1 MPPAARVDVP
11 LRPSVTPIP
20 AVSGVASIKTRLDAA
35 VVPSEPLI
43 ISPKGFRERLLK
55 IQQDFR
61 DLKSE
66 VGKRPQLPENEGIDW
81 KKPNILTELKPQIE
95 SAIKFIPA
103 RQTLAQKLGF
113 LLSRL
118 RGLGKLLPKDEDG
131 DEAQIVIAREC
142 DEILKEI
149 EEERRFLNK
158 LEALR
163 NAYNAEYD
171 RRAAIK
177 KNMDRVVRFMEA
189 QSDPVLA
196 GLRDRLDLLKLE
208 IPKDP
213 IVKK

>member
-1 MPPAARVDVP
+1 MPP
-11 LRPSVTPIP
+11 RPSVAPIP
-20 AVSGVASIKTRLDAA
+20 AVSGLASIKARLDAA
-35 VVPSEPLI
+35 IVPSEPLI
-43 ISPKGFRERLLK
+43 ISPKEFGERLIK

-61 DLKSE
+61 DLRAE
-66 VGKRPQLPENEGIDW
+66 VGKRPQLPENKGIDW

-103 RQTLAQKLGF
+103 RQTLAEKLGF

-118 RGLGKLLPKDEDG
+118 RGLGKLLPKNEDQ
-131 DEAQIVIAREC
+131 AQTIIAREC

-149 EEERRFLNK
+149 EEERRFLNN

-163 NAYNAEYD
+163 NAYNAERD
-171 RRAAIK
+171 RRVVVG
-177 KNMDRVVRFMEA
+177 KNMNRVVRFMEA

-208 IPKDP
+208 IPRGP